1 MKFIYKLQSIDQG
14 SDLLITRF
22 GLLSDLE
29 LIIMP
34 QQAQSKVD
42 EDIIDKQLKIN
53 IDELILRFG
62 ISVGSS
68 KRVREWI
75 GGDDELGKTLK
86 RIHQKSQ
93 MS

>member
-1 MKFIYKLQSIDQG
+1 
-14 SDLLITRF
+14 
-22 GLLSDLE
+22 
-29 LIIMP
+29 MP
-34 QQAQSKVD
+34 QQAQAQSKVD

-75 GGDDELGKTLK
+75 GGDDELEKTLK
-86 RIHQKSQ
+86 RIHQESQ